1 MALKRSPIF
10 HIIRICEKCAEALIA
25 MNLERLPP
33 SEKVPFS
40 SSSNSSFCLITN
52 SLRKIN
58 PLIDPSGISFMKAI
72 MLSVLINYLTDFKFM
87 IYDFFEELL
96 PMNSHVRLLVWS
108 VGLSITIPKKGK
120 LQFIL
125 LSDYLLLQGAI
136 G

>member
-1 MALKRSPIF
+1 MAHERSPIF
-10 HIIRICEKCAEALIA
+10 HIIHICKKCAEALIA

-58 PLIDPSGISFMKAI
+58 SLIDPSGKSFMKAI
-72 MLSVLINYLTDFKFM
+72 MLPVLINYPTDFKFM
-87 IYDFFEELL
+87 IYDVFEELL

-108 VGLSITIPKKGK
+108 VGLSITIPKNGK

>member
-1 MALKRSPIF
+1 
-10 HIIRICEKCAEALIA
+10 
-25 MNLERLPP
+25 
-33 SEKVPFS
+33 
-40 SSSNSSFCLITN
+40 
-52 SLRKIN
+52 
-58 PLIDPSGISFMKAI
+58 MKAI

-120 LQFIL
+120 LQYIL
-125 LSDYLLLQGAI
+125 LSDYLLLQGVI